1 MERPKACAC
10 GGLYKKVAGPPPQR
24 DGSRYFKCDRCG
36 ARIEQ
41 TSNGYEFRD
50 AAPPAPPPAPTPS
63 PPPPSQPPRRP
74 W

>member
-1 MERPKACAC
+1 MEKPKTCDC
-10 GGLYKKVAGPPPQR
+10 GGAYKRAPAPENKR
-24 DGSRYFKCDRCG
+24 EGSRYFKCDRCG

-50 AAPPAPPPAPTPS
+50 PAPPAPPV
-63 PPPPSQPPRRP
+63 PPPPPVVPAPRRP